1 MALFRRLAGLQQLN
15 VFSIPGR
22 GLLFL
27 TPVGRVTVRDSKRTL
42 RRYVSIGFLQQKL
55 ASNVFLTGS
64 VSVLCTPCR
73 CLYTQT
79 GGSLAASAKEK
90 QTTSGSTSSKS
101 QKHEHGSVLQEL
113 MKVKEKDQP
122 KQLTVGAKG
131 VQQAQAEALGL
142 TQYHS
147 LSSLPFQSSFPSSF
161 LNHTVVQ
168 AGRDFTYLLVVLGG
182 FAVAGFLLW
191 SVGSEFISYNSPQTL
206 YAKALKRVRQDPQVT
221 PLHLYAG
228 LS

>member
-1 MALFRRLAGLQQLN
+1 MALFRRLVGLQQLRD
-15 VFSIPGR
+15 FSIPGR

-27 TPVGRVTVRDSKRTL
+27 TPVERVTVRDSKRTL
-42 RRYVSIGFLQQKL
+42 RRYVSIDFLQQKL

-64 VSVLCTPCR
+64 ASVLCTPCR

-113 MKVKEKDQP
+113 MKVKEEDQP

-131 VQQAQAEALGL
+131 VQQAQAEALEL
-142 TQYHS
+142 THYHS
-147 LSSLPFQSSFPSSF
+147 FPLSPLPIFLPF
-161 LNHTVVQ
+161 
-168 AGRDFTYLLVVLGG
+168 LLPKSHSG
-182 FAVAGFLLW
+182 ASW
-191 SVGSEFISYNSPQTL
+191 
-206 YAKALKRVRQDPQVT
+206 
-221 PLHLYAG
+221 
-228 LS
+228 